1 MLRKSIVEAS
11 GADAHFLQPGL
22 GWIPW
27 WSSNIY
33 SIEDHHRWLRD
44 TFKVKGVRK
53 VGRFLLEGGDLL
65 ATLVDACRQ
74 MNQAPFLSYRL
85 NDGHHVRE
93 LAEALKRGRPTPNM
107 ARHYWDNYERFR
119 IGPDQK
125 SWDNGVFDWSFP
137 EVRDYNFSLIEEA
150 CSNYDLAGLELD
162 FLRHWVRF
170 GPKTKQ
176 SDRLKIT
183 TDFVRRIRKMLDRTA
198 ADRGLP
204 RWSLCVRVPAA
215 AKVRPDQGVD
225 LAALVDAGVDM
236 VNLSHSY
243 FTWQDD
249 SVAVAKRQVG
259 EAAAVYLEMTH
270 ATMTGKATNGSG
282 TQPFLRTTDQ
292 QFYTSARIAYDQGA
306 QGVSLFNF
314 PYYRY
319 HVAEQN
325 GPFHEPPFHVL
336 PRLKDEQFL
345 RSQSESYFLSSGRN
359 DPILGE
365 KTLPTT
371 LKRGHPQTLSLAM
384 LPAEKERAEGLIRL
398 RSDGPIDGHEIDV
411 HFNDSKLSP
420 VPAVTNPL
428 SHRYENTWL
437 GSPEEFACF
446 ALPAS
451 VPMRA
456 TNELKVVVRQGA
468 RVRLIYLDVILQ

>member
-1 MLRKSIVEAS
+1 MAG

-27 WSSNIY
+27 WPSNIY

-44 TFKVKGVRK
+44 TFKIKGIRK
-53 VGRFLLEGGDLL
+53 VGRFLLEGGDLS
-65 ATLVDACRQ
+65 ATLVDACQQ

-107 ARHYWDNYERFR
+107 ARHYWDNYERFQ
-119 IGPDQK
+119 IGPDQT

-137 EVRDYNFSLIEEA
+137 EVRDYKFSLIKEA

-176 SDRLKIT
+176 SDPLKIT
-183 TDFVRRIRKMLDRTA
+183 TDFVRRIRNMLDRTA

-204 RWSLCVRVPAA
+204 RRSLCVRVPAA
-215 AKVRPDQGVD
+215 VKARPDQGLD
-225 LAALVDAGVDM
+225 LAALVDAGVNM

-243 FTWQDD
+243 LTWQDD

-282 TQPFLRTTDQ
+282 TQPFQRTTEQ
-292 QFYTSARIAYDQGA
+292 QFYTTARLAYNQGA

-319 HVAEQN
+319 LVTEQN
-325 GPFHEPPFHVL
+325 GLFHEPPFHIL
-336 PRLKDEQFL
+336 PSLKDEQFL
-345 RSQSESYFLSSGRN
+345 RSQPESDFLSLERN

-365 KTLPTT
+365 KTLPTI
-371 LKRGHPQTLSLAM
+371 LKRSHPADALVGNVARQKRTGRGTRLTSLRW
-384 LPAEKERAEGLIRL
+384 LYR
-398 RSDGPIDGHEIDV
+398 RS
-411 HFNDSKLSP
+411 
-420 VPAVTNPL
+420 
-428 SHRYENTWL
+428 
-437 GSPEEFACF
+437 
-446 ALPAS
+446 
-451 VPMRA
+451 
-456 TNELKVVVRQGA
+456 
-468 RVRLIYLDVILQ
+468 